1 MNKFMFLHLLAVLLL
16 GVAVLTACSNDDG
29 KGKPLIVACEAS
41 SSPYCYYLGSE
52 ANPPVAGIDVDLIEE
67 IGKRLGRPVQFKTV
81 PFQHIFTLVS
91 MGKADIGAAGISI
104 TPERAERVLFS
115 IVYDVSTQVM
125 VVPKNS
131 GIADETMLKNARVAA
146 QEGTTDM
153 ELLRERI
160 KPRIVLPYL
169 TQEEVNL
176 ALSDR
181 RADAAIMDQMEAELL
196 VQSTGDDFRINP
208 KQLSRD
214 QYGLVF
220 NKSDKALAETANAVI
235 EEFKTSGALK
245 KSREKHLEALKT
257 HPGWGAKL
265 HDGVKPFVVCLD
277 PSFAPF
283 AFMNNNRI
291 AGVDVEM
298 AEAIAAELKRP
309 LQLRIVPFAEILPL
323 VMSGAADMGTSG
335 ISITPERENI
345 VLFSAS
351 YQDNVRR
358 ILVREDSP
366 MEDLADLNGKNIGA
380 EKGTTNEEFAV
391 EMLHAKKT
399 FHYDNATEGIMGLL
413 KNEIDAYV
421 DDESEA
427 DLAAGKYVGRIRTLQ
442 VSIPAEEYGFAFRIG
457 NSELKAA
464 ADKVIDAK
472 RRNGDLQ
479 ALFRKYIS
487 IYKTIDLNG
496 I

>member
-1 MNKFMFLHLLAVLLL
+1 MKKFLYLLAVLLL
-16 GVAVLTACSNDDG
+16 GASVLAACS
-29 KGKPLIVACEAS
+29 KGDSDKPLIVACEAS

-52 ANPPVAGIDVDLIEE
+52 ANPPVAGIDIDLVEE
-67 IGKRLGRPVQFKTV
+67 IGKMLGRPVQFKAV

-91 MGKADIGAAGISI
+91 MGKADIGAAGITI
-104 TPERAERVLFS
+104 TRERAGRVLFS
-115 IVYDVSTQVM
+115 SVYDVSSQVI

-131 GIADETMLKNARVAA
+131 EIMDETMLKSARVAA
-146 QEGTTDM
+146 QEGTSDM
-153 ELLRERI
+153 ELLRKNI
-160 KPRIVLPYL
+160 KPRVVLPYL

-181 RADAAIMDQMEAELL
+181 RADAAVMDQLQAELL
-196 VQSTGDDFRINP
+196 VKSTGDEFRIIQ
-208 KQLSRD
+208 KQLTKD

-220 NKSDKALAETANAVI
+220 NKSDTSLAETANAVI
-235 EEFKTSGALK
+235 DEFKTSGMLR
-245 KSREKHLEALKT
+245 KSRETHLEALRT
-257 HPGWGAKL
+257 HPGWGAKFFQ
-265 HDGVKPFVVCLD
+265 GGNKPFVVCLD

-283 AFMNNNRI
+283 AFMNNNRL
-291 AGVDVEM
+291 AGVDIEM

-335 ISITPERENI
+335 ISITPERSNL
-345 VLFSAS
+345 VLFSKS
-351 YQDNVRR
+351 YEDSVRR
-358 ILVREDSP
+358 ILVREDSRL
-366 MEDLADLNGKNIGA
+366 EDLADLDGKNIGA
-380 EKGTTNEEFAV
+380 EKGTTNEEYAV
-391 EMLHAKKT
+391 NQLHAKKT

-413 KNEIDAYV
+413 KNEIDAYI

-427 DLAAGKYVGRIRTLQ
+427 DLAAGKYVGRIKMMN

-457 NSELKAA
+457 NSEVKAA
-464 ADKVIDAK
+464 ADKVIEAK
-472 RRNGDLQ
+472 RHNGDLQ

>member
-1 MNKFMFLHLLAVLLL
+1 MNRLFYLLSILLL
-16 GVAVLTACSNDDG
+16 GASVLTACSRDDG

-52 ANPPVAGIDVDLIEE
+52 TNQSVAGIDVDLVEE
-67 IGKRLGRPVQFKTV
+67 IGKKLGRPVQFKIV

-91 MGKADIGAAGISI
+91 MGKADIGAAGI
-104 TPERAERVLFS
+104 TLTQERARRVLFS
-115 IVYDVSTQVM
+115 TVYDTSSQVI

-131 GIADETMLKNARVAA
+131 NITDETMLKSARVAA
-146 QEGTTDM
+146 QEGTSDL
-153 ELLRERI
+153 ELLREHI
-160 KPRIVLPYL
+160 KPRVVLPYL

-181 RADAAIMDQMEAELL
+181 RADAAIMDQLQAEILIRT
-196 VQSTGDDFRINP
+196 TGDEFRIIQ
-208 KQLSRD
+208 KQLTKD

-220 NKSDKALAETANAVI
+220 NQSDKSLAEAVNAVI
-235 EEFKTSGALK
+235 DEFKTSGMLR
-245 KSREKHLEALKT
+245 KSRETHIEALRT
-257 HPGWGAKL
+257 HPGWGAKF

-283 AFMNNNRI
+283 AFMNNNHL

-309 LQLRIVPFAEILPL
+309 LQLRIVPFSEILPL

-335 ISITPERENI
+335 ISITPERSNI
-345 VLFSAS
+345 ILFSAS
-351 YQDNVRR
+351 YEDSVRR
-358 ILVREDSP
+358 ILVREDST
-366 MEDLADLNGKNIGA
+366 MEDLADLDGKIIGA
-380 EKGTTNEEFAV
+380 EKGTTNEEYGV
-391 EMLHAKKT
+391 DKLHAKKT
-399 FHYDNATEGIMGLL
+399 VHYDNATEGIMGLL
-413 KNEIDAYV
+413 KNEIDAYI

-427 DLAAGKYVGRIRTLQ
+427 DLAAGKYVGRVKMLN
-442 VSIPAEEYGFAFRIG
+442 VAIPAEEYGFAFRIG
-457 NSELKAA
+457 NTEVKAA

-472 RRNGDLQ
+472 RHNGDLQ